1 MKRLLAILTLAALLP
16 GEALGVKFYEDDP
29 LHGEPEPRPVAE
41 ARARKLSDYYDIL
54 THTLATPGELGR
66 GTGIAARGVNTLGEP
81 MEGEWWERR
90 HYYRRMTEEELRR
103 GPGGESP
110 PALPWTV
117 VSAKSEGIT
126 PGFVIL
132 DRLGRRYFV
141 KFDPPSNPEMATG
154 ADQIASKIFYA
165 LGYHVPDNYIVYFR
179 PEMLELGEEVR
190 IEDRLGRKHRMT
202 PRDLSEIFMRVHRC
216 ADGRY
221 RATASLALP
230 GKTLGPY
237 RYYGTR
243 SDDPNDTV
251 PHEHRRDLRGMHL
264 ACALVNH
271 DDSRSINTVDVL
283 ADGPRGKVIRHYQLD
298 FGSTLGSGSDKVNSP
313 RSGGEYLFGWRSA
326 VTQLL
331 TLGLAVPP
339 WARAHYPPLEAVGRF
354 ESALFDPDRWVPEY
368 PNPAFLNRLP
378 DDDFWMAKQ
387 IVHLDDHDLGA
398 IVASARYSDPRA
410 AAWVLSCLAE
420 RRDKIGRA
428 AFARVLPLDRF
439 EVGDGRLRW
448 VDVAAEA
455 GLGAPLEVS
464 VRWERYDNGS
474 ERGEPI
480 AGAVGPGVPPV
491 AEGGY
496 LRAVLGAAGRPGQE
510 IFVYLRHKGAR
521 LDVVGVERTWPG
533 GPALP

>member
-1 MKRLLAILTLAALLP
+1 MKRLPAILILMALLP
-16 GEALGVKFYEDDP
+16 GEGVCVKFYGDDP
-29 LHGEPEPRPVAE
+29 LVREPAPLPVE
-41 ARARKLSDYYDIL
+41 DARSRKLSDYYDIL
-54 THTLATPGELGR
+54 THTLATPGERQPAG
-66 GTGIAARGVNTLGEP
+66 GEIGAMGVNTLGEP
-81 MEGEWWERR
+81 MEGAWWERR
-90 HYYRRMTEEELRR
+90 HYYRRMTADELRR
-103 GPGGESP
+103 GPGGGSP
-110 PALPWTV
+110 PAMDGPWTV
-117 VSAKSEGIT
+117 VSAKTEGIT

-132 DRLGRRYFV
+132 DRLGRRYFI

-154 ADQIASKIFYA
+154 ADQIASKIFHA
-165 LGYHVPDNYIVYFR
+165 LGYHVPDNYVVYFR
-179 PEMLELGEEVR
+179 PDILELGEEVR
-190 IEDRLGRKHRMT
+190 IEDRLGRKHPMT
-202 PRDLSEIFMRVHRC
+202 PRDLSEILMRVHRC

-251 PHEHRRDLRGMHL
+251 PHEHRRDLRAMHL

-283 ADGPRGKVIRHYQLD
+283 VDGPRGKYIRHYQLD

-326 VTQLL
+326 ATQLL

-339 WARAHYPPLEAVGRF
+339 WARARYPPLEAVGRF

-378 DDDFWMAKQ
+378 DDEFWMAKQ
-387 IVHLDDHDLGA
+387 IVRLRDDDIAA
-398 IVASARYSDPRA
+398 IVETARYSDPRA
-410 AAWVLSCLAE
+410 AEWIARCLME
-420 RRDKIGRA
+420 RRDKIGVA

-439 EVGDGRLRW
+439 GVSGGRLRW
-448 VDVAAEA
+448 EDVAASA
-455 GLGAPLEVS
+455 GLGPPLEVS
-464 VRWERYDNGS
+464 VRWERFDNAA
-474 ERGEPI
+474 ERGTPLPGA
-480 AGAVGPGVPPV
+480 AGPDVPPV
-491 AEGGY
+491 PGDGY

-510 IFVYLRHKGAR
+510 VSVYLRKEGER
-521 LDVVGVERTWPG
+521 LDVVGVERTW
-533 GPALP
+533 